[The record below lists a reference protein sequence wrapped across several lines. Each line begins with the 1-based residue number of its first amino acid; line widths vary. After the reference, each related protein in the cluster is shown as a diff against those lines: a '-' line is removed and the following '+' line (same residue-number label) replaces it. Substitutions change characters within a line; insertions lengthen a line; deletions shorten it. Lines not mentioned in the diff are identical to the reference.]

1 VTGRPA
7 QPIMSHLSELR
18 NRLFKVA
25 AALVIGSIVAFVFRD
40 WIFDVLVAP
49 YSEITGEDKLAFF
62 RPTEAFSLFMRL
74 SLFGGF
80 ILASPVVIYQL
91 WAFVAPAL
99 TKREKRIALPVVL
112 LLVILFLGGVGF
124 GYWSL
129 QRGLGFLIDFGGDS
143 LDPVIGGNFYLTF
156 AMRFLLVFGIAFE
169 FPVFLYAAA
178 AVGIVGWRQLAAG
191 RRWAVLLIVTLGAV
205 VTPSGDPY
213 TLLLLSIPLYI
224 FYEATIWIVRFTLR
238 R

>member
-1 VTGRPA
+1 MSLKSFHIVFVTLA
-7 QPIMSHLSELR
+7 
-18 NRLFKVA
+18 
-25 AALVIGSIVAFVFRD
+25 VI
-40 WIFDVLVAP
+40 
-49 YSEITGEDKLAFF
+49 
-62 RPTEAFSLFMRL
+62 FS
-74 SLFGGF
+74 G
-80 ILASPVVIYQL
+80 
-91 WAFVAPAL
+91 W
-99 TKREKRIALPVVL
+99 
-112 LLVILFLGGVGF
+112 F

>member
-1 VTGRPA
+1 MTGRSQ
-7 QPIMSHLSELR
+7 QPIMSHLAELR
-18 NRLFKVA
+18 TRLFKVA
-25 AALVIGSIVAFVFRD
+25 AAIVIGSIVAFIFRN
-40 WIFDVLVAP
+40 WIFDLLIDP
-49 YSEITGEDKLAFF
+49 YEQITGDSKLAFF
-62 RPTEAFSLFMRL
+62 KPTEAFSLFMRL

-80 ILASPVVIYQL
+80 ILASPIVIYQV

-99 TKREKRIALPVVL
+99 SKREKRIAVPVVMI
-112 LLVILFLGGVGF
+112 LVVLFLSGVGF

-143 LDPVIGGNFYLTF
+143 LDPVIGGSFYLSF

-178 AVGIVGWRQLAAG
+178 AMGVVGWRQLAAG
-191 RRWAVLLIVTLGAV
+191 RRWAVLLIVTIGAV

-213 TLLLLSIPLYI
+213 TLLLLSVPLYV

>member
-1 VTGRPA
+1 MTGRSQ
-7 QPIMSHLSELR
+7 QPIMSHLAELR
-18 NRLFKVA
+18 TRLFKVA
-25 AALVIGSIVAFVFRD
+25 AAIVIGSIVAFIFRN
-40 WIFDVLVAP
+40 WIFELLIDP
-49 YSEITGEDKLAFF
+49 YEQITGDSKLAFF
-62 RPTEAFSLFMRL
+62 KPTEAFSLFMRL

-80 ILASPVVIYQL
+80 ILASPIVIYQV

-99 TKREKRIALPVVL
+99 SKREKRIAVPVVMI
-112 LLVILFLGGVGF
+112 LVVLFLSGVGF

-143 LDPVIGGNFYLTF
+143 LDPVIGGSFYLSF

-178 AVGIVGWRQLAAG
+178 AMGVVGWRQLAAG

-213 TLLLLSIPLYI
+213 TLLLLSVPLYV

>member
-1 VTGRPA
+1 MIGRRE
-7 QPIMSHLSELR
+7 QPIMSHLTELR
-18 NRLFKVA
+18 SRLFKVA
-25 AALVIGSIVAFVFRD
+25 AAIVIGSIAAFIFRN
-40 WIFDVLVAP
+40 WIFDLLIDP
-49 YSEITGEDKLAFF
+49 YEQITGDSKLAFF
-62 RPTEAFSLFMRL
+62 KPTEAFSLFMRL

-80 ILASPVVIYQL
+80 ILASPIVIYQV

-99 TKREKRIALPVVL
+99 SKREKRIAIPVVMI
-112 LLVILFLGGVGF
+112 LVILFLSGVGF

-143 LDPVIGGNFYLTF
+143 LDPVIGGSFYLSF

-178 AVGIVGWRQLAAG
+178 AMGVVGWRQLAAG
-191 RRWAVLLIVTLGAV
+191 RRWAVLLIVTIGAV

-213 TLLLLSIPLYI
+213 TLLLLSVPLYV

>member
-1 VTGRPA
+1 MSGRPE
-7 QPIMSHLSELR
+7 QPIMQHLSELR
-18 NRLFKVA
+18 VRLFKVA
-25 AALVIGSIVAFVFRD
+25 AAIIIGSIVAFVFRNS
-40 WIFDVLVAP
+40 IFELLVDP
-49 YSEITGEDKLAFF
+49 YERVTGQTKLAFF

-74 SLFGGF
+74 SLFGGLV
-80 ILASPVVIYQL
+80 LASPIVIYQI

-99 TKREKRIALPVVL
+99 SKREKRLALPIVATLVVL
-112 LLVILFLGGVGF
+112 FLAGISF

-143 LDPVIGGNFYLTF
+143 LEPVIGGNFYLTF

-178 AVGIVGWRQLAAG
+178 AVGVVGWRQLAAG
-191 RRWAVLLIVTLGAV
+191 RRWAVLIIVTVGAV
-205 VTPSGDPY
+205 VTPSGDPI
-213 TLLLLSIPLYI
+213 TLLLLSIPLYV